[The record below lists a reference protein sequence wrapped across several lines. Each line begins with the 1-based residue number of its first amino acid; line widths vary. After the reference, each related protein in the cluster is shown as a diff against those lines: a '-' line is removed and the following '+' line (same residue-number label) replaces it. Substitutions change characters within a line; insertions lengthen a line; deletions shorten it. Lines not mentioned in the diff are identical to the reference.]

1 MYDPRDKNVI
11 SETSGSGIT
20 APDRAAQPSG
30 SGFAVYFLGGVAGI
44 MLLMALTYG
53 TVFLMHKTGWFRS
66 REEDESADNEAAEM
80 PFWKRMSPEERRKAL
95 DEALEAKPHK
105 HFTVG
110 KRNKEKDMTCFGGKD
125 GTTQKENVDESSLG
139 EDGDSFDVDVE
150 SESASSTSISLG
162 DNSNGDAVNSSDRCA
177 GLTSSLH
184 TRCTSRQRNN
194 AGDPEMGTTTHIHP
208 QLNESHVACSICLD
222 EYQAEDEVVIGR
234 SCTHMF
240 HKSCAMEWL
249 EKQEA
254 CPCCREQMISD
265 EQMCE
270 AASAVLSAERI
281 QELEN
286 VQNSGDDAGDEI
298 ETEQR
303 IAIPAW

>member
-105 HFTVG
+105 HFRVVE
-110 KRNKEKDMTCFGGKD
+110 RSEEKDMTCLD
-125 GTTQKENVDESSLG
+125 GNDGAMQKKNIDEPSLG
-139 EDGDSFDVDVE
+139 EDGGSFDVDVE
-150 SESASSTSISLG
+150 SVSSTSISLV
-162 DNSNGDAVNSSDRCA
+162 DDANGEAVESSDRGA
-177 GLTSSLH
+177 HRSRH
-184 TRCTSRQRNN
+184 TRCTSRRGNN
-194 AGDPEMGTTTHIHP
+194 FGDPEVGTTTHIHP
-208 QLNESHVACSICLD
+208 QLNESHIACSICLD

-265 EQMCE
+265 EQMSE

-281 QELEN
+281 HELEN
-286 VQNSGDDAGDEI
+286 VQNSGDDAVDEI